1 MLHESTE
8 STTFPPTLTCNYVLA
23 FCVGTEKLENEIFEH
38 KSNLRQKYRFVALWL
53 SEWDFDGL
61 GLFDM
66 CKTATIYQLTPLPR
80 FGHYQFP
87 LQSVKDFWHISR
99 LFQTLSSCLHR

>member
-1 MLHESTE
+1 MFWHFVWASRDWKMKFV
-8 STTFPPTLTCNYVLA
+8 S
-23 FCVGTEKLENEIFEH
+23 I
-38 KSNLRQKYRFVALWL
+38 KSNLRQKHRFVALWL
-53 SEWDFDGL
+53 SEWDSDGL
-61 GLFDM
+61 GLFEM
-66 CKTATIYQLTPLPR
+66 CKTATIYQLTPQPR